1 MKLNKNS
8 KKILKLIL
16 FGVTIILIFT
26 IIFCM
31 FDHTHFIGLE
41 EEDDNDILNKMFHRL
56 YYTMSTLSSAGYGD
70 ITPKSYPIKIVSI
83 LLQLILIVSLMSG
96 LINLFE

>member
-1 MKLNKNS
+1 
-8 KKILKLIL
+8 
-16 FGVTIILIFT
+16 
-26 IIFCM
+26 M